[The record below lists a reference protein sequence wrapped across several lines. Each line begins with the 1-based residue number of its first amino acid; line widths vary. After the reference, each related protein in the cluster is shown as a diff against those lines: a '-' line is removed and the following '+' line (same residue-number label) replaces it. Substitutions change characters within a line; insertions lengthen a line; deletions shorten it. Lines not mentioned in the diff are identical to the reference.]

1 MFKGSPE
8 EWERE
13 WRFKERLQQ
22 IESLLVHHRE
32 ALDAVLEENRRIK
45 KENQRLVRTLSLLK
59 RERERVRGILRQVES
74 KLAGAVGK
82 GKRSA
87 GEKEA

>member
-1 MFKGSPE
+1 MFRGSPE

-22 IESLLVHHRE
+22 IETLLLHHRE
-32 ALDAVLEENRRIK
+32 TLDEALEENRRLK

-59 RERERVRGILRQVES
+59 RERERVRGILRKLEAR
-74 KLAGAVGK
+74 LAGAVGK
-82 GKRSA
+82 GKKNA
-87 GEKEA
+87 DEKEA

>member
-1 MFKGSPE
+1 MFRGSPE

-22 IESLLVHHRE
+22 IETLLLHHRE
-32 ALDAVLEENRRIK
+32 TLDEALEENRRLK

-59 RERERVRGILRQVES
+59 RERERVRGILR
-74 KLAGAVGK
+74 KLEARLAVAVGK
-82 GKRSA
+82 GKKNA
-87 GEKEA
+87 DEKEA